1 MTYKYHHLHL
11 ICNDL
16 DQMTEFFSGTLGAK
30 LVERRKFG
38 TADGA
43 TLDLNGCPIYIRVP
57 REDEGTL
64 EDASQMRRGYDHLGL
79 EVEDVD
85 AAYNQLVDKGF
96 TFPMSPNTV
105 GNVRI
110 AFLKGPENITI
121 ELLQH
126 LK

>member
-16 DQMTEFFSGTLGAK
+16 DQMTEFFSETLGAK

-38 TADGA
+38 TADGVS
-43 TLDLNGCPIYIRVP
+43 LDLNGCPIYLRVP

-64 EDASQMRRGYDHLGL
+64 EDASRTRSGYDHLGL

-85 AAYNQLVDKGF
+85 TAYNQLVDKGF
-96 TFPMSPNTV
+96 TFPVPPNTV

-121 ELLQH
+121 ELLQR